1 MSKLQY
7 FERKPHQ
14 LVFNTGPLCWSNWK
28 LKMLVFAEGGKP
40 ENPEKNPRSK
50 AKTNN
55 KINPHLSLGQEKKI
69 IYIGLI
75 PKIIPLRLLH
85 VLPRTN

>member
-1 MSKLQY
+1 
-7 FERKPHQ
+7 
-14 LVFNTGPLCWSNWK
+14 
-28 LKMLVFAEGGKP
+28 MLVELEIGDVGFAEGGKP

-69 IYIGLI
+69 LYIGLI
-75 PKIIPLRLLH
+75 PKIILLRLFLH
-85 VLPRTN
+85 VIPRTN